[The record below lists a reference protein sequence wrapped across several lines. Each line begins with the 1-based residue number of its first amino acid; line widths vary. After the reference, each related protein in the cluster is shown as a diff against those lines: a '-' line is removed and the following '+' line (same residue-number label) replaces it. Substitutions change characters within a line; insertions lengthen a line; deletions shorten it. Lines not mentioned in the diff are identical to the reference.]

1 MEESHV
7 SNSLVANGCIIEGR
21 VENSILFRRVRVGKN
36 AVIRNSIIMQHSVIG
51 DDAQLDYVV
60 CDKNS
65 VIQPEAVLQR
75 TADDLLCIGKCSVR

>member
-1 MEESHV
+1 
-7 SNSLVANGCIIEGR
+7 
-21 VENSILFRRVRVGKN
+21 
-36 AVIRNSIIMQHSVIG
+36 MQHSVIG

>member
-7 SNSLVANGCIIEGR
+7 SNSLIANGCIIEGR
-21 VENSILFRRVRVGKN
+21 VENSILFRRVRVGRN

-51 DDAQLDYVV
+51 EDAELDYVV

-65 VIQPEAVLQR
+65 VIQPEAVLKR